1 MKKKDKESYQFLLRL
16 DSAAGIDVHKETFK
30 VAVCRERSAPIEK
43 EFGTFTKDLY
53 GIRDFLQ
60 AEQIEDVILEST
72 GVYWRPLYRVL
83 TEGGLKVTVANPL
96 RVKQIP
102 MEKTDKKDARWLA
115 KLLMNDMVKPSFIAS
130 EKQEQL
136 RELTRMRTKYV
147 RQMTRMK
154 NQVIRL
160 LESCNFKIRNIVSDI
175 STKTA
180 QRLIDALSQGQLDVN
195 VLTELCHH
203 AVRKRQGDDKLKLA
217 LEGRLSSGQQQQLKM
232 LIEDWRYFEKQ
243 KQKNDVMLKELF
255 TAEQQQMIRKLDEVE
270 GIATQQA
277 EIVMAEIGA
286 GIESFANADKAAK
299 YAGLTP
305 GQCESADKKKQVKA
319 VPGNKYLRVVMVQI
333 AWSAV
338 KVKNGY
344 WMAEYQHLKKR
355 IGGKKAILAI
365 ARRMFKAIYKILT
378 QQYSYQRWDAKR
390 FIDNRIKIMAWKKAA
405 IA

>member
-16 DSAAGIDVHKETFK
+16 NSAAGIDVHKETCK
-30 VAVCRERSAPIEK
+30 VAACRENSVPIEK

-53 GIRDFLQ
+53 SLRDFLQ
-60 AEQIEDVILEST
+60 AEQIHDVIVEST
-72 GVYWRPLYRVL
+72 GVYWKPLYRIL
-83 TEGGLKVTVANPL
+83 IEAGIKVTVANPL

-115 KLLMNDMVKPSFIAS
+115 KLLMNDMVKPSFIPG

-136 RELTRMRTKYV
+136 RECTRMRTKYV
-147 RQMTRMK
+147 RQMTRTK
-154 NQVIRL
+154 NQIVRL
-160 LESCNFKIRNIVSDI
+160 LESCNFKIRSIVSDI

-180 QRLIDALSQGQLDVN
+180 QRLIDAISEGQRNVDV
-195 VLTELCHH
+195 LIELCHH
-203 AVRKRQGDDKLKLA
+203 SVRKRQGDDRLKLA
-217 LEGRLSSGQQQQLKM
+217 LEGRLKNDGQQQLKM
-232 LIEDWRYFEKQ
+232 LIEDWRYFKNQ
-243 KQKNDVMLKELF
+243 KQRTDAMLKELF
-255 TAEQQQMIRKLDEVE
+255 TAEQQQMISKLDKVE
-270 GIATQQA
+270 GIATEQA

-286 GIESFANADKAAK
+286 GIESFADADKAAK

-305 GQCESADKKKQVKA
+305 GQCESADKKKPVKA

-365 ARRMFKAIYKILT
+365 ARRIFKALYKILT
-378 QQYSYQRWDAKR
+378 DGYDYQKWDAKR
-390 FIDNRIKIMAWKKAA
+390 FIDTRIKIMAYKKAA
-405 IA
+405 VA

>member
-53 GIRDFLQ
+53 SVRDFLQ
-60 AEQIEDVILEST
+60 AEQIQDVILEST

-83 TEGGLKVTVANPL
+83 MEGGLKVTVANPL

-130 EKQEQL
+130 GKQEQL

-147 RQMTRMK
+147 RQMTRTK

-180 QRLIDALSQGQLDVN
+180 QRLIDAISEGQWDVDILI
-195 VLTELCHH
+195 VLCHH
-203 AVRKRQGDDKLKLA
+203 SVRKRQGDDKLKLA
-217 LEGRLSSGQQQQLKM
+217 LEGRLSSGGQQQLKM
-232 LIEDWRYFEKQ
+232 LIDDWRYFEKQ
-243 KQKNDVMLKELF
+243 KQKTDVMLKELF

-270 GIATQQA
+270 GIATEQA

-319 VPGNKYLRVVMVQI
+319 VPGNKYLRVVMVQV